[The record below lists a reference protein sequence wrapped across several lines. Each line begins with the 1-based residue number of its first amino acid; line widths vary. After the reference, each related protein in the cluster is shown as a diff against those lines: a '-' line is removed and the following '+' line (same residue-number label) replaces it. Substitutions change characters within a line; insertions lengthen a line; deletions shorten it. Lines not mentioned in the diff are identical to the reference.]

1 MGDLPP
7 EVRRA
12 LRETRDLSTE
22 GFLVDAARLD
32 RMGVGEILELIHRE
46 DRRVYEVV
54 GRALPRIA
62 EAVEEYVA
70 TLQRGGRVFY
80 VGAGT
85 SGRLGVLDAVE
96 LWPTYRLSW
105 DRVQGL
111 VAGGVMA
118 LVRAQEG
125 AEDREEEAEWDLR
138 AVGLTSQ
145 DLVVALAASAR
156 TPYCIG
162 ALRYARAVGA
172 GRIFVVA
179 VAEEEIPV
187 DRDLAE
193 IWIALPVGPEVV
205 AGSTRMKAAL
215 AQKMV
220 LTMLST
226 AAMVRLGKVYG
237 NRMVD
242 LVATSG
248 KLKARALR
256 MLEALAGVPPEK
268 GWDLLQEAGGSLKV
282 ALVMAKKGCDAQ
294 TARRLLEEADG
305 FLYRILDEEP

>member
-1 MGDLPP
+1 MAKLPP

-22 GFLVDAARLD
+22 GLLPEAACLD
-32 RMGVGEILELIHRE
+32 RMDVEEVLALIHRE
-46 DRRVYEVV
+46 DRRAFEAVE
-54 GRALPRIA
+54 RALPRIA
-62 EAVEEYVA
+62 KAVERYAA
-70 TLQRGGRVFY
+70 TLRRGGRVFY

-96 LWPTYRLSW
+96 LWPTYRLPW

-111 VAGGVMA
+111 VAGGVGA
-118 LVRAQEG
+118 LVRAMEG
-125 AEDREEEAEWDLR
+125 AEDREEDAVRDLR
-138 AVGLTSQ
+138 AVGLSAA
-145 DLVVALAASAR
+145 DLVIALAASAR
-156 TPYCIG
+156 TPYCVG
-162 ALRYARAVGA
+162 ALRYAREVGA
-172 GRIFVVA
+172 GRIFIVA
-179 VAEEEIPV
+179 VPEEEIPV

-193 IWIALPVGPEVV
+193 IWIPLPVGPEVV

-256 MLEALAGVPPEK
+256 ILEALAGLAPEE
-268 GWDLLQEAGGSLKV
+268 GWELLEAAGGSLKV
-282 ALVMAKKGCDAQ
+282 ALVMATKGCDAR
-294 TARRLLEEADG
+294 TARALLEEADG
-305 FLYRILDEEP
+305 MLHRIIDKA

>member
-1 MGDLPP
+1 MGNLPP
-7 EVRRA
+7 EVERA
-12 LRETRDLSTE
+12 LRETRSLTTE
-22 GFLVDAARLD
+22 ALLPEAAHLD
-32 RMGVGEILELIHRE
+32 RMSVEEILALIHRE
-46 DRRVYEVV
+46 DHRAYEAV
-54 GRALPRIA
+54 GRALPEVAR
-62 EAVEEYVA
+62 AVERFAE
-70 TLQRGGRVFY
+70 TLRKGGRVIY

-85 SGRLGVLDAVE
+85 SGRLGVLDAAE
-96 LWPTYRLSW
+96 LWPTYRLPW

-111 VAGGVMA
+111 VAGGIGA

-125 AEDREEEAEWDLR
+125 AEDREEEAARDLR
-138 AVGLTSQ
+138 AVGLSPE
-145 DLVVALAASAR
+145 DLVIALAASAR
-156 TPYCIG
+156 TPYCVG
-162 ALRYARAVGA
+162 ALRYAREVGA

-179 VAEEEIPV
+179 VEEEKVPV

-193 IWIALPVGPEVV
+193 LWIHLSVGPEVV

-248 KLKARALR
+248 KLGARALR
-256 MLEALAGVPPEK
+256 ILEELTGVPPEK
-268 GWDLLQEAGGSLKV
+268 GWDLLQAAGGSLKV
-282 ALVMAKKGCDAQ
+282 ALVMARKNCDAQ
-294 TARRLLEEADG
+294 TARRMLDEVDG
-305 FLYRILDEEP
+305 HLFRILDQE